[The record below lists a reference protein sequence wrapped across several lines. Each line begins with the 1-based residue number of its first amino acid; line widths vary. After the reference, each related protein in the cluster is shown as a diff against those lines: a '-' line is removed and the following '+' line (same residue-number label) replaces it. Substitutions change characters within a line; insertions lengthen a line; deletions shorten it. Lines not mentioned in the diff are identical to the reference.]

1 MFELGLFENPY
12 VDPEKAKQVVGKEE
26 FVAAGLRAQVR
37 SVVLLKN
44 ANQVL
49 PVGSQKK
56 IYIANIDKT
65 AAARYG
71 TVVDDPK
78 QADVA
83 LIRIT
88 TPAIVYPFGGGFG
101 FGGGGGGRGPGA
113 RGPGGRGANPEAARG
128 AGASAATPVPTV
140 IGNTLAYT
148 GSANQAQLDDVLK
161 LAASGTPTV
170 VCVDM
175 DRPTI
180 LTEFIDQVSGVVATF
195 GITDDA
201 FLEVVF
207 GKHAPSGKLPYDL
220 PRDMPSVTAQ
230 AADAAHDLEDPLFK
244 FGFGLTYEK

>member
-12 VDPEKAKQVVGKEE
+12 VDPEKTKQVVGNER
-26 FVAAGLRAQVR
+26 FVAAGRLAQVR

-44 ANQVL
+44 ANHVL
-49 PVGSQKK
+49 PVAPQKK
-56 IYIANIDKT
+56 IYVANIDK
-65 AAARYG
+65 AVAARYG
-71 TVVDDPK
+71 AVVDDPK

-101 FGGGGGGRGPGA
+101 FGGAGGGGRRGA
-113 RGPGGRGANPEAARG
+113 GGRGAGGRGANPDAGRG
-128 AGASAATPVPTV
+128 ERGSVALTIPTV

-148 GSANQAQLDDVLK
+148 GSANQAQLDNVLK

-180 LTEFIDQVSGVVATF
+180 LTEFIDQVSGVFATF
-195 GITDDA
+195 
-201 FLEVVF
+201 ER
-207 GKHAPSGKLPYDL
+207 SR
-220 PRDMPSVTAQ
+220 PRGGRYACR
-230 AADAAHDLEDPLFK
+230 
-244 FGFGLTYEK
+244 